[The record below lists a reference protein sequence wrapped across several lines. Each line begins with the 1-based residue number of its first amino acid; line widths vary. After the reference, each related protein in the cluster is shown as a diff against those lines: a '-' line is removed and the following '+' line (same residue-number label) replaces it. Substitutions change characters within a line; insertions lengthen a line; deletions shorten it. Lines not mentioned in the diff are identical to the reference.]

1 MSSNLTLSV
10 DTQERFEA
18 RERRPHGRK
27 SPGRAEVSGQTQER
41 GRKGRAT
48 RRISPSPLIH
58 RRVAVP
64 MNKSGRGSDGRKTL
78 ERPGGEGPKP
88 ANEEKGGRVIFQ
100 RLVVGGYP
108 Q

>member
-1 MSSNLTLSV
+1 
-10 DTQERFEA
+10 
-18 RERRPHGRK
+18 
-27 SPGRAEVSGQTQER
+27 
-41 GRKGRAT
+41 
-48 RRISPSPLIH
+48 
-58 RRVAVP
+58 